1 MIKDGILFNLL
12 VTEMLAYYKLEMDH
26 ILDNFY
32 SRFPRLYNIEVA
44 VKKNERNENKFD
56 KLLTQKDFELP
67 GFKLKRIEYID
78 GIKFIF
84 DEAWLLIRYS
94 GTNDLIRIYAES
106 TSLKETERLIK
117 MGRAL
122 IE

>member
-1 MIKDGILFNLL
+1 
-12 VTEMLAYYKLEMDH
+12 MLAYYKLEMDH